1 MPSLRACL
9 PVLAALTLA
18 VGSATAQPLAN
29 GAPDSS
35 LTLDTG
41 SWGLRNEK
49 PLGLKWKPTETG
61 LSASSLSEPQRSELY
76 ADWFPY
82 GNGFRV
88 VSGLSFNDAGTTL
101 SSSMVRN
108 RAGFSA
114 PYVGIGYSQTGK
126 GLGFFADM
134 GVSLGS
140 LFRGGDTDADYG
152 AQLQQDGWRTLSNG
166 WLGLRYQPSVSLGL
180 VYRY

>member
-1 MPSLRACL
+1 MPALRACL
-9 PVLAALTLA
+9 PVLAALSLA
-18 VGSATAQPLAN
+18 AASVAAQPLNSTPAQ
-29 GAPDSS
+29 S

-41 SWGLRNEK
+41 SWGLRSDT

-61 LSASSLSEPQRSELY
+61 LSPTALSELRRSELY

-88 VSGLSFNDAGTTL
+88 VSGLSFNDAGAAL

-108 RAGFSA
+108 RAGFSS
-114 PYVGIGYSQTGK
+114 PYVGIGYTQSNK
-126 GLGFFADM
+126 GLGFYADM
-134 GVSLGS
+134 GVSVGS
-140 LFRGGDTDADYG
+140 FFRGGDTDADYG

-180 VYRY
+180 IYRY